1 MRKSE
6 KQEAWS
12 RIRDAAQALLDSA
25 ARYTPGLEL
34 TDEVSVTFFAIEA
47 TEDRRVPSA
56 LRDWVG
62 DCPRLY
68 DPMNGELYLSP
79 WPSAHVYQALETV
92 ATSGSVEE
100 ALDRRWDLPLV
111 AMIDWAKEEA
121 TGLFKRK
128 TGRRDLAS
136 VVAEEFQSSQREAV
150 EGALVCVITHL
161 AGGEGRTDEQE
172 DEWERLYALTL
183 GRS

>member
-1 MRKSE
+1 MTKNE

-12 RIRDAAQALLDSA
+12 RIRDAAQTLLDSA
-25 ARYTPGLEL
+25 ARYTAGLEL
-34 TDEVSVTFFAIEA
+34 TDEVSVTFLAIEA
-47 TEDRRVPSA
+47 TDDRRIPSA

-79 WPSAHVYQALETV
+79 WPSAHVYRALETV
-92 ATSGSVEE
+92 ATSGSAEE

-121 TGLFKRK
+121 IGLFKRN
-128 TGRRDLAS
+128 TGGQDLAS

-150 EGALVCVITHL
+150 EDALRCVITHL
-161 AGGEGRTDEQE
+161 VGGWARTDEQE
-172 DEWERLYALTL
+172 DEWERLFALTL
-183 GRS
+183 GS